1 MNMRLLRKI
10 ERLESAVSQRL
21 GPEPRDAVVCAALA
35 RVSTADLLVLIDACE
50 TQRSYSQWS
59 EGQVS
64 AGNSLRSAMEAECLQ
79 AGFKS
84 LAEFDRICQ
93 HTMSAMSPGRS
104 RQAPWR

>member
-10 ERLESAVSQRL
+10 ERLERSISQRR
-21 GPEPRDAVVCAALA
+21 GSEPYDGVVGAALG

-50 TQRSYSQWS
+50 TQRSYSEWS

-93 HTMSAMSPGRS
+93 RTMSAMGLGKMR
-104 RQAPWR
+104 RARWR